1 MFLLEFIIFGAF
13 SSTKLL
19 FWPLLER
26 NLNPKA
32 ACLKRR
38 EEEKVE
44 EEAPEKR
51 AVPGVDKP
59 FDTTGAAAAGRGRG
73 RRGRRSS
80 RGGWVFIL
88 VAILFYLFFIG
99 VS

>member
-1 MFLLEFIIFGAF
+1 M
-13 SSTKLL
+13 
-19 FWPLLER
+19 
-26 NLNPKA
+26 NPKA

-59 FDTTGAAAAGRGRG
+59 FDTPGAAAARGRG

-80 RGGWVFIL
+80 RGEWV
-88 VAILFYLFFIG
+88 LFPLRERMMEQKSNLKALTGICEFQLSYF
-99 VS
+99 

>member
-1 MFLLEFIIFGAF
+1 MDAGWLWRHKTSPF
-13 SSTKLL
+13 SSY
-19 FWPLLER
+19 FWRRKHQLVICNFFVER

-59 FDTTGAAAAGRGRG
+59 FDTAGAAAGRGRG

-80 RGGWVFIL
+80 RGGLVF
-88 VAILFYLFFIG
+88 VQ
-99 VS
+99 

>member
-1 MFLLEFIIFGAF
+1 MNISKETISPTF
-13 SSTKLL
+13 SSILCI
-19 FWPLLER
+19 ER

-59 FDTTGAAAAGRGRG
+59 FDTAGGAVPGRGRG

-80 RGGWVFIL
+80 RGGCIKL
-88 VAILFYLFFIG
+88 TR
-99 VS
+99 

>member
-1 MFLLEFIIFGAF
+1 MA
-13 SSTKLL
+13 S
-19 FWPLLER
+19 ER

-59 FDTTGAAAAGRGRG
+59 FDTTGAAAGRGRG

-80 RGGWVFIL
+80 RGGWVFNL
-88 VAILFYLFFIG
+88 VANLFCFVYTLR
-99 VS
+99 VSCTGEGGGSHIKMTG

>member
-1 MFLLEFIIFGAF
+1 MSIIKETISPTFSFILGI
-13 SSTKLL
+13 
-19 FWPLLER
+19 ER

-59 FDTTGAAAAGRGRG
+59 FDTAGGAVAGRGRG

-80 RGGWVFIL
+80 RGGCIKL
-88 VAILFYLFFIG
+88 TR
-99 VS
+99 